1 MSPWRVCINQC
12 LTFPWETGQSKHW
25 VNITWVF
32 ILSNH
37 SFQKKITYQEVL
49 KQRFFISNV
58 ENCVS
63 TVNYIKWFWC
73 IIYCC
78 YVSNHKFNLK
88 IQRTTWK
95 FSAWATKFRNTFIL
109 LILHVPLLGC
119 VLVYRYTKERN
130 SYKLRHNSM
139 YGYENNR
146 NSPVYQYTRTAPTF
160 EPFSS
165 ETFSVH
171 ITVVSIWHMLSLEI
185 SNAAKLQWHLH
196 DKKNSQ
202 TLCFHNINCT
212 ISKLNED
219 IYMSYGNFYMHVV
232 KPVREFLLDVL
243 LQQLTFI

>member
-63 TVNYIKWFWC
+63 TVNNIKWFWG
-73 IIYCC
+73 IICCC

-88 IQRTTWK
+88 TQRTTWK

-109 LILHVPLLGC
+109 QYMYHFWAFFIWNILSSHHSSFHLAYFEL
-119 VLVYRYTKERN
+119 RN
-130 SYKLRHNSM
+130 FQCCKIAMTSSWQKKLTN
-139 YGYENNR
+139 
-146 NSPVYQYTRTAPTF
+146 TL
-160 EPFSS
+160 FS
-165 ETFSVH
+165 
-171 ITVVSIWHMLSLEI
+171 
-185 SNAAKLQWHLH
+185 
-196 DKKNSQ
+196 
-202 TLCFHNINCT
+202 
-212 ISKLNED
+212 
-219 IYMSYGNFYMHVV
+219 
-232 KPVREFLLDVL
+232 
-243 LQQLTFI
+243 